1 MVRFMRWMFMKLMF
15 PRGSLN
21 YFCYSGVMTATTTAA
36 MVSLIDEELCRHSE
50 IHPVEVHP
58 FKELKN

>member
-1 MVRFMRWMFMKLMF
+1 MKLMF

-21 YFCYSGVMTATTTAA
+21 YCCYSAVRTTTTTVA